1 MSIYHILYVNILH
14 QLCPY
19 LTSLMSIS
27 RILYVN
33 IPLHACVQQ
42 MNTVQVLRD
51 GIVASPLFHAEAT

>member
-1 MSIYHILYVNILH
+1 
-14 QLCPY
+14 
-19 LTSLMSIS
+19 MSIS